1 MEMKIQLNLEM
12 VFPTML
18 KGDFIERMS
27 DEEFFHFCQ
36 QNRDVKVERDAD
48 GKIIIMSPTHFLT
61 GKRNNEILYQL
72 THWNKRFLL
81 GECVDSDTGFTLR
94 NGAVRNPDAAWI
106 SNEQL
111 SKLSP
116 KQLQSFPHICPAFI
130 VELKSKSDSLP
141 DLKLKMKEWTANGCR
156 LGWLIDAD
164 EEVVYIFTEKSE
176 SIHDDF
182 DKPISGGNVLLNFQL
197 ILSELRS

>member
-61 GKRNNEILYQL
+61 GKIKN
-72 THWNKRFLL
+72 
-81 GECVDSDTGFTLR
+81 
-94 NGAVRNPDAAWI
+94 
-106 SNEQL
+106 
-111 SKLSP
+111 
-116 KQLQSFPHICPAFI
+116 
-130 VELKSKSDSLP
+130 
-141 DLKLKMKEWTANGCR
+141 
-156 LGWLIDAD
+156 
-164 EEVVYIFTEKSE
+164 
-176 SIHDDF
+176 
-182 DKPISGGNVLLNFQL
+182 
-197 ILSELRS
+197 

>member
-1 MEMKIQLNLEM
+1 MKIPLTLEM
-12 VFPTML
+12 IFPTML

-36 QNRDVKVERDAD
+36 QNRDVKIERDAD

-72 THWNKRFLL
+72 THWNKHFHL

-111 SKLSP
+111 SKLSA
-116 KQLQSFPHICPAFI
+116 KELQSFPHLCPEFI
-130 VELKSKSDSLP
+130 VEFKSKSDSLP
-141 DLKLKMKEWTANGCR
+141 ELKLKMKEWMANGCG

-164 EEVVYIFTEKSE
+164 EEVVYIFTETAE
-176 SIHDDF
+176 FIHNNF
-182 DKPISGGNVLLNFQL
+182 DQPIAGMDVLPHFEL

>member
-1 MEMKIQLNLEM
+1 M
-12 VFPTML
+12 VFPAML

-36 QNRDVKVERDAD
+36 QNRDVKIERDAD

-61 GKRNNEILYQL
+61 GRRNFQILFQLGKWNE
-72 THWNKRFLL
+72 HHRL
-81 GECVDSDTGFTLR
+81 GECVDSDTGFTLK

-111 SKLSP
+111 SKLSA
-116 KQLQSFPHICPAFI
+116 KDLQSFPHLCPEFI

-141 DLKLKMKEWTANGCR
+141 DLKLKMKEWMANGCR
-156 LGWLIDAD
+156 LGWLVDAD
-164 EEVVYIFTEKSE
+164 EEVIYISSEESE

-182 DKPISGGNVLLNFQL
+182 DQPLSGGNVLLNFQL
-197 ILSELRS
+197 TLSELRR

>member
-1 MEMKIQLNLEM
+1 M

-18 KGDFIERMS
+18 KGDFIEGMS

-36 QNRDVKVERDAD
+36 QNRDVKIERDAD

-61 GKRNNEILYQL
+61 GKRNSEILYQL
-72 THWNKRFLL
+72 THWNKIYQL

-106 SNEQL
+106 SNEQI
-111 SKLSP
+111 SKLSA
-116 KQLQSFPHICPAFI
+116 KELQSFPHVCPDFI
-130 VELKSKSDSLP
+130 VELRSKSDSLQ
-141 DLKLKMKEWTANGCR
+141 DLKLKMREWIANGCK

-164 EEVVYIFTEKSE
+164 EEVVYVFTENSE
-176 SIHDDF
+176 TLHDNF
-182 DKPISGGNVLLNFQL
+182 NQPISGAHVLPNFAL
-197 ILSELRS
+197 VLSELRS